1 MNFPA
6 GDGDPLCIGF
16 VPHIHHAGAAL
27 LIEMGKLVW
36 HEEIISYA
44 DTQGYNSSPMENLLG
59 RQLNYTVHTSVYE
72 GPLDLLLD
80 LIERTELD
88 ITSVSLAAVTDQYLA
103 SIRGLEQLNADEIS
117 AFLVIAA
124 KLLQIKSEALLPR
137 PPARAPGE
145 EDVGRALVDQLKL
158 YKRFKEIGAWMSER
172 QQANLRT
179 FLRVAPPPK
188 IEPKLDLSNLTLEK
202 LVLAA
207 QEAFAKERNK
217 RPLGVIIAA
226 PRVTIREKIDLI
238 TKMMKEVGRSN
249 FRALLNQGASRLE
262 VVVTFLAMLELVKRY
277 RIQAR
282 QEGLFSDIEIDR
294 SEDWEEDEEIDI
306 EFE

>member
-1 MNFPA
+1 
-6 GDGDPLCIGF
+6 
-16 VPHIHHAGAAL
+16 
-27 LIEMGKLVW
+27 
-36 HEEIISYA
+36 
-44 DTQGYNSSPMENLLG
+44 MENLLG
-59 RQLNYTVHTSVYE
+59 RQLNYTVRTSVYE

-80 LIERTELD
+80 LIERAELD
-88 ITSVSLAAVTDQYLA
+88 ITAVSLATVTDQYLS
-103 SIRGLEQLNADEIS
+103 SIKELEQLNADEIS

-137 PPARAPGE
+137 PPTRAPGE

-158 YKRFKEIGAWMSER
+158 YKRFKEIGSWLNER
-172 QQANLRT
+172 QDANLRT

-202 LVLAA
+202 LIVAA
-207 QEAFAKERNK
+207 QEAFAKEWNK
-217 RPLGVIIAA
+217 QPLGVIIAA

-238 TKMMKEVGRSN
+238 TKLMKEADRSN
-249 FRALLNQGASRLE
+249 FRALLNQGATRLE

-277 RIQAR
+277 RIQAH
-282 QEGLFSDIEIDR
+282 QEGLFSDIEIHRTD
-294 SEDWEEDEEIDI
+294 DWEEDEEIDI